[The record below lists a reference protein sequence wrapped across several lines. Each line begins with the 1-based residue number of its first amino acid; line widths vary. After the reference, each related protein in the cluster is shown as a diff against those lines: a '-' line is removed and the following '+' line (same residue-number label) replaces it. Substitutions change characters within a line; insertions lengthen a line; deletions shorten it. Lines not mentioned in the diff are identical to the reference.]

1 MASIHIQN
9 AVKHFATAKVLDDV
23 SLNIE
28 DGELFALLGP
38 SGCGKTTTLRAIAGL
53 ETFDKGQI
61 HLGDK
66 RIDQLTPGERDI
78 AFVFQLYTLYPH
90 LSVADNI
97 AFPLRAASV
106 HRSEISRRV
115 LEVAALLRITALLAL
130 KPSKLS
136 GGDMQ
141 RVTIARALVRNPAAL
156 LMDEPLG
163 ALDAKLREDMRA
175 ELANLH
181 AQRRIT
187 TVLVTH
193 DQVEAMSL
201 ADRMAV
207 MHQGRVQQVGTA
219 AQVYEKPA
227 NLFVAQFI
235 GAPSMNIVEVE
246 PTLDDNGS
254 LALRLAGCSDL
265 VNLDGRQQ
273 IALRSHGIET
283 LKLGIRPEAMTM
295 CAPGE
300 TGLRAEVDQYEPLGA
315 YDLVSMRL
323 QNTQTILR
331 VKTKSR
337 SHRRIGES
345 VALRPTPSACH
356 LFDRHSGVTVY

>member
-1 MASIHIQN
+1 MAAIHIQN
-9 AVKHFATAKVLDDV
+9 AVKHFGAAKVLDDV

-106 HRSEISRRV
+106 PSAEITRRV
-115 LEVAALLRITALLAL
+115 AEVAKLLRITPLLSF

-175 ELANLH
+175 ELAQLH

-201 ADRMAV
+201 ADRIAV
-207 MHQGRVQQVGTA
+207 MHGGRVQQVGTA

-235 GAPSMNIVEVE
+235 GAPSMNIVDVE
-246 PTLDDNGS
+246 PTKSTDGGI
-254 LALRLAGCSDL
+254 ALKLAGCSDL
-265 VNLDGRQQ
+265 LNLHDQQ
-273 IALRSHGIET
+273 QVVLRDTGKIALQ
-283 LKLGIRPEAMTM
+283 LGIRPEAMTL

-300 TGLRAEVDQYEPLGA
+300 AGLRGEVDQYEPLGA
-315 YDLVSMRL
+315 YDLVSLRL
-323 QNTQTILR
+323 QNAKTILR
-331 VKTKSR
+331 VKTKPR
-337 SHRRIGES
+337 SYRQVGEA
-345 VALRPTPSACH
+345 VTVRPNPSGCH
-356 LFDRHSGVTVY
+356 LFDRQSGLAVA